1 MKGKELMRRLCQMLI
16 TLLGVTFLTFGLT
29 YLAPGDPV
37 EMILET
43 GDTMVSQETIERTR
57 HELGLDRPF
66 QCTFW

>member
-1 MKGKELMRRLCQMLI
+1 MLI

-43 GDTMVSQETIERTR
+43 GDTMVFPACCMAI
-57 HELGLDRPF
+57 
-66 QCTFW
+66 WA